1 MSVAFRQ
8 TVPRRSVA
16 GLAAVLAAALMFVGS
31 GEVDAQTYTWGAA
44 GSTTT
49 TPDYNLGTN
58 WGAPPAG
65 APPVAAGQSAVF
77 GNAGSATVSVSSGS
91 ITVDSWTFNA
101 GAQAYTFTGGAVTFN
116 TATGLV
122 DNSANDVTIRNNIGG
137 IGTVTNA
144 GTGTLTLTGA
154 LSYLGLT
161 SATGGSIILGD
172 ATGAA
177 TLPGNATL
185 NGGNLA
191 VANGSLGS
199 GTININGG
207 SALFVGFTAGLNATA
222 GTATINNGGSV
233 TFQNSAT
240 AGGARINNTG
250 LVDFA
255 NTATAA
261 NATIITTGTGLLQ
274 FRNSATAGN
283 ATISMGSGTSLSF
296 GGNASGGAA
305 RLIIDAGGQLDISQ
319 TNAGIGTGSIEGAGA
334 IFLGANSLT
343 VGGNNLSTAFSGVVQ
358 DGGVGLGTGGSLTK
372 VGSGTLTL
380 SGINTYTGAT
390 LVNGGTLTV
399 DGSIATSSSVTVNS
413 GGILGGSGTVAA
425 TTINNGGAL
434 APGTGVGTLT
444 VNGNLVFATGSKYNV
459 EAAATTSDLT
469 NVTGSANLAGGTV
482 NATSLGATLG
492 RRYTI
497 FNATG
502 GLGGTTFAGLV
513 WPNFTGALSYDA
525 NNAYLTLTA
534 MSLGAGASLNNNQ
547 RNTAGAIS
555 TFFNRGGTLPAGF
568 TALFGQTGSQLGS
581 SLSQLSGEAGASV
594 QQSVFANADL
604 FMSSMFD
611 CALKPAAN
619 TMEQN
624 AALGYAPRRN
634 VSSAAQEAYA
644 AVTPRD
650 RAAILDRR
658 WSVWTTG
665 YGGNMRISGDAAAGS
680 HDTTSRVYGVAAGAT
695 YGASSDMTLGFAL
708 GGAGSTFDLDGGL
721 GSGRVDTFN
730 AGLYGRYAMG
740 HQYVAAALAYA
751 WHDAST
757 DRTLMV
763 AGTDTLHASFHPQ
776 SLTARLETG
785 RRYAFGGFGV
795 IPYAGLQSTA
805 FFMPSY
811 GETATSGSS
820 LFALNYA
827 SKTASATRAEWG
839 ARWDKAVV
847 VRGGVLTFKARTAW
861 AHDWNTDRAATATF
875 QTLPG
880 TTFTVY
886 GAAPSANA
894 ALLSLGAQM
903 AWSRGW
909 SVAAN
914 FDGEFSA
921 HSRGYGGKGSISYAW

>member
-8 TVPRRSVA
+8 TVPRWSVA

-44 GSTTT
+44 GSTTAT
-49 TPDYNLGTN
+49 TNYNLGTN
-58 WGAPPAG
+58 WSTPPAG

-77 GNAGSATVSVSSGS
+77 DNTGSGAVSVSSGS
-91 ITVDSWTFNA
+91 VTVDAWTFNA
-101 GAQAYTFTGGAVTFN
+101 GAQTYTFSGGAVNFN

-144 GTGTLTLTGA
+144 GTGTLTLTGV
-154 LSYLGLT
+154 LSYTGLT

-222 GTATINNGGSV
+222 GTATINNGGTV

-240 AGGARINNTG
+240 AGGAQINNTG

-255 NTATAA
+255 DTATSA
-261 NATIITTGTGLLQ
+261 NATILTTGTGLLQ

-283 ATISMGSGTSLSF
+283 ATISMGNGTSLTF
-296 GGNASGGAA
+296 GGNASGGTA
-305 RLIIDAGGQLDISQ
+305 RLIVNTGGQLDISQ
-319 TNAGIGTGSIEGAGA
+319 TNAGIGTGSIEGGGD
-334 IFLGANSLT
+334 IFLGSKSLT
-343 VGGNNLSTAFSGVVQ
+343 VGGNNLSTSFSGVLQ
-358 DGGVGLGTGGSLTK
+358 DGGVGAGAGGSLTK

-380 SGINTYTGAT
+380 SGTNTYTGAT
-390 LVNGGTLTV
+390 TVNDGTLIV
-399 DGSIATSSSVTVNS
+399 DGSIANSSGVTVNS
-413 GGILGGSGTVAA
+413 GGTLGGIGTVAA
-425 TTINNGGAL
+425 TTINNGAAL
-434 APGTGVGTLT
+434 APGAGIGTIT
-444 VNGNLVFATGSKYNV
+444 VNGNVIFNAGSKYNAEV
-459 EAAATTSDLT
+459 SATTSDLT

-492 RRYTI
+492 RRYTLLS
-497 FNATG
+497 ATG
-502 GLGGTTFAGLV
+502 GLGGTSFAGLS
-513 WPNFTGALSYDA
+513 WPNFTGVLSYDA
-525 NNAYLTLTA
+525 NNAYLTLTGMA
-534 MSLGAGASLNNNQ
+534 LGSGTSLNNNQ
-547 RNTAGAIS
+547 RNTASAIS
-555 TFFNRGGTLPAGF
+555 AFFNGGGTLPTGF
-568 TALFGQTGSQLGS
+568 TALFGQTGSQLGN
-581 SLSQLSGEAGASV
+581 SLNQLSGEASTGV

-604 FMSSMFD
+604 FMSSVFAN
-611 CALKPAAN
+611 ALKPAAVAA
-619 TMEQN
+619 EQG

-634 VSSAAQEAYA
+634 ASAAAQDAYA

-650 RAAILDRR
+650 RARGLDQR
-658 WSVWTTG
+658 WNVWATG

-680 HDTTSRVYGVAAGAT
+680 HETTSRVYGVAAGAT
-695 YGASSDMTLGFAL
+695 YRASPDTTFGFAL
-708 GGAGSTFDLDGGL
+708 GGAGSTFDLGGGL

-730 AGLYGRYAMG
+730 GGLYGRYAMG
-740 HQYVAAALAYA
+740 QQYVAAALAYA
-751 WHDAST
+751 WHDAAT
-757 DRTLMV
+757 DRTVTV

-776 SLTARLETG
+776 ALTARVETG

-805 FFMPSY
+805 FFRPAY

-820 LFALNYA
+820 QFALNYA
-827 SKTASATRAEWG
+827 SKTATATRTELG
-839 ARWDKAVV
+839 ARWDKAVAV
-847 VRGGVLTFKARTAW
+847 AGGTLTFEARTAW

-880 TTFTVY
+880 ATFTVY
-886 GAAPSANA
+886 GAAPTADA
-894 ALLSLGAQM
+894 ALLSVGAQM
-903 AWSRGW
+903 AWVRGW